1 MENFMGVVY
10 EKLLQQEPAQG
21 IERPTFVRAETY
33 RLLRGNVHVYPAT
46 AKAGAAP
53 PSTSWPTD
61 T

>member
-1 MENFMGVVY
+1 MGVVY

-53 PSTSWPTD
+53 PS
-61 T
+61 